1 MTTRREMLKGLAAG
15 GLAAI
20 TASSRPAHA
29 RRRQRKNLLII
40 SSDEHRHDAMSCAGH
55 PVLQTPRLDG
65 LAAQG
70 VRLTQSIA
78 SAPLCAP
85 ARQSMLTGLLPSE
98 HGQLGNGFVFDARHP
113 TLVEAARDAGIY
125 TAGFGKLH
133 LNNGQEDLASCAG
146 FQRFDAGNTTELWY
160 ITELQK
166 QLRSSK
172 PPGRLD
178 PEDEAVWKALSTK
191 DHRFWGMP
199 LDDVSLLPDERIAAL
214 TKQELEHAPSDRPW
228 LIYCSLRQPHHYWT
242 LPRQHYYRYALELID
257 APVLPD
263 GMTRRDRERAS
274 RYGWDAMTPEQVA
287 VCRARYYGAI
297 DYVDTQVGGILD
309 HLEKM
314 GLAEDT
320 VVAYISD
327 HGEQLGEHGLWFKG
341 TMHPGSVRVPTIIR
355 APSKLQAGS
364 ESEVLLA
371 GVDLLPTLMNLAG
384 WELPAMLPDGQ
395 PISGRDLSGALMGLE
410 PGPKAQFAMMAGGR
424 GVDLSMVAT
433 QQHRLV
439 AHGLGRDR
447 PKALQLFDRKSDPH
461 GQADLARESPATP
474 ALQADL
480 DAWLAGLQEP
490 RFTPKKV
497 AAGGHH

>member
-1 MTTRREMLKGLAAG
+1 MPTRRELLKGLAAT
-15 GLAAI
+15 GLASI
-20 TASSRPAHA
+20 TATSKPAHA
-29 RRRQRKNLLII
+29 RKRQRKNLLII

-55 PVLQTPRLDG
+55 PVLQTPRLDS

-70 VRLTQSIA
+70 MRLTQSVA

-85 ARQSMLTGLLPSE
+85 ARQSLLTGLLPSE
-98 HGQLGNGFVFDARHP
+98 HGQLGNGFVFDPRHP

-125 TAGFGKLH
+125 TAGFGKMH
-133 LNNGQEDLASCAG
+133 LNNGQEDLSSCAG
-146 FQRFDAGNTTELWY
+146 FQRFDAGNTSDIWY

-166 QLRSSK
+166 ALRSSR

-178 PEDEAVWKALSTK
+178 PEDEAVWKALAKK
-191 DHRFWGMP
+191 DQRFWGMP
-199 LDDVSLLPDERIAAL
+199 LDDASLLPDERIAAL
-214 TKQELEHAPSDRPW
+214 THQELEQAPTDRPW
-228 LIYCSLRQPHHYWT
+228 LIYCSFRQPHHYWT
-242 LPRQHYYRYALELID
+242 LPRRHYYRYALELID
-257 APVLPD
+257 TPVLPEA
-263 GMTRRDRERAS
+263 MTRRDRERAS

-287 VCRARYYGAI
+287 VCRARYYGGI
-297 DYVDTQVGGILD
+297 DYIDTQVGAILD
-309 HLEKM
+309 RLEDL

-355 APSKLQAGS
+355 APNALPAGT

-371 GVDLLPTLMNLAG
+371 GVDMLPTLMNLAG
-384 WELPAMLPDGQ
+384 WEMPPLLPDGQ
-395 PISGRDLSGALMGLE
+395 AISGKDLSTALMGLE
-410 PGPKAQFAMMAGGR
+410 PGPSEQFSMMASGR

-439 AHGLGRDR
+439 AHGLGRER

-461 GQADLARESPATP
+461 GCRDIVQESPLTRDLESA
-474 ALQADL
+474 L
-480 DAWLAGLQEP
+480 DAWLAGLQQP
-490 RFTPKKV
+490 RFAPQRLK
-497 AAGGHH
+497 AGGAA